1 MGHLNIMSTEVMVGV
16 ESYLILGVILALLS
30 DIPPVLL
37 MPVWYMKEL
46 NTCMMQVEVKVL
58 FH

>member
-1 MGHLNIMSTEVMVGV
+1 MVGV
-16 ESYLILGVILALLS
+16 ESYLILGVILSLLS

-37 MPVWYMKEL
+37 MPVWYTKEL